1 VSVDVGVCEGGV
13 GVLAQ
18 CGEKGEVFD
27 GGDEKLKK
35 KKGTRIGTRVA
46 GQVK

>member
-1 VSVDVGVCEGGV
+1 MWVCVREEWGCLPNAGKK
-13 GVLAQ
+13 
-18 CGEKGEVFD
+18 EKYLME
-27 GGDEKLKK
+27 EKLKK